1 MGKGLTAMK
10 GEIMTEARL
19 EKLAKEA
26 QAGDAQAAYEVAEYH
41 YGRCEFAES
50 FAWYIKT
57 ADCEHPNPMVYFN
70 IGYAYQN
77 GEGTGTDL
85 VSAFDF
91 YEKAAA
97 FGLPQALYNLA
108 WFYQNG
114 LVVKQDFA
122 RAREC
127 SARAAKELAGLVDR
141 LHEAEVR
148 EEKLRQSYL
157 EAMREFKDASSQW
170 REVAEENA
178 RIREKLCETRVKK
191 CALKERAAEYGKKI
205 EELEA
210 ENRNMAELLLKAQ
223 FELER
228 LKQKRP

>member
-1 MGKGLTAMK
+1 MK
-10 GEIMTEARL
+10 GEIMTGERL
-19 EKLAKEA
+19 ERLVGEA
-26 QAGDAQAAYEVAEYH
+26 ESGDAQAAYEVAEYH
-41 YGRCEFAES
+41 YGRCEYEEA

-57 ADCEHPNPMVYFN
+57 ADCDHPNPIVYFN

-77 GEGTGTDL
+77 GEGTGTDF

-122 RAREC
+122 RAREY
-127 SARAAKELAGLVDR
+127 SRQAAKELAGLVCR
-141 LHEAEVR
+141 LHEAEAR
-148 EEKLRQSYL
+148 EEKIRQGYL
-157 EAMREFKDASSQW
+157 EAMQEFKDASSQW

-178 RIREKLCETRVKK
+178 RIRERLAETRVKK
-191 CALKERAAEYGKKI
+191 SIWKARAMEYEKKI
-205 EELEA
+205 EQLEA
-210 ENRNMAELLLKAQ
+210 EKQNMEELLLKAKC
-223 FELER
+223 ELER
-228 LKQKRP
+228 RN